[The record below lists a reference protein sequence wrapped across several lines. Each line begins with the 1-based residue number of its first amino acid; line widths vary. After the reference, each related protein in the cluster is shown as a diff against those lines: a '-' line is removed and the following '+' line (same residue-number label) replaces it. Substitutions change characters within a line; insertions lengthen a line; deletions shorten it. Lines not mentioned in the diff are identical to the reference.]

1 MAEVYGHKRHGVK
14 SCFISRYLVTVTEAP
29 LTLLSALALLLNDL
43 GGVKV
48 SPNICFLFH
57 TFRIIGQQ
65 LIWTNHSTVE
75 RKNKLEMTTSLFNQ

>member
-14 SCFISRYLVTVTEAP
+14 SCFISWYLVTVPEAP

-48 SPNICFLFH
+48 SPNIGFGFTRFELL
-57 TFRIIGQQ
+57 G
-65 LIWTNHSTVE
+65 N
-75 RKNKLEMTTSLFNQ
+75 N